1 MKTHKWTL
9 EEAVATAKLIEP
21 IARQHGAHIGLTGG
35 VLYWEGA
42 RKDVDF
48 IVYRHQVPQD
58 DPAYLPEVPVDA
70 FVDALRD
77 VGIYLF
83 KPMHRVYKVTLGDP
97 AERRFIDL
105 IFADRTGDLSDDSK
119 TPDATDDE
127 TKPVAGV
134 DDGTQFAPIEETA
147 VG

>member
-1 MKTHKWTL
+1 MWNL
-9 EEAVATAKLIEP
+9 EQAITTAKLIEP

-70 FVDALRD
+70 FVDALRAVD
-77 VGIYLF
+77 IHLF
-83 KPMHRVYKVTLGDP
+83 KPMHRVYKCTLGDP
-97 AERRFIDL
+97 ADRRFIDL

-119 TPDATDDE
+119 TPDEASADE
-127 TKPVAGV
+127 TKPVAGI
-134 DDGTQFAPIEETA
+134 DDGAQFAPIAETA
-147 VG
+147 